1 MTETPVEDAEEP
13 VDLEELQK
21 QLKGS
26 TRKALFDRSET
37 IRREIDKL
45 RRDITALKETRGSYN
60 QEARELRAKRD
71 AAIGVSSGDFED
83 LRSQAELN
91 KSLRDKANTQIQLL
105 KKEREQLTEQIKL
118 EWASVRQARDSFQEL
133 RSEVGPVPDQ
143 INEEIERLE
152 WKQQTTPHLSIE
164 EENALIEH
172 ITDLY
177 AKVVAATSLDEAYER
192 TQDIVTRAKETLAK
206 REEIH
211 EQIVQLAEQS
221 QKNHEAM
228 IQTYQTMD
236 ELRKEGTEHHE
247 EYLRARKNADA
258 VHQEIVTLQERMST
272 IRQEI
277 DLIAEELDLR
287 RRQKVQEKTAQDR
300 EVVEK
305 KVSTGSR
312 ITLDEL
318 RLLMESEQ
326 K

>member
-21 QLKGS
+21 KLKGS
-26 TRKALFDRSET
+26 TRKVLFDRSET

-45 RRDITALKETRGSYN
+45 RRDITDLKETRGNYN

-83 LRSQAELN
+83 LRNQAELN
-91 KSLRDKANTQIQLL
+91 KSLRDKANAQIQLL
-105 KKEREQLTEQIKL
+105 KKEREHLTEQIRL
-118 EWASVRQARDSFQEL
+118 EWASVRKAQDNFHEL
-133 RSEVGPVPDQ
+133 RSEIGPVPTQ

-152 WKQQTTPHLSIE
+152 WKQQTTPNLSIE

-177 AKVVAATSLDEAYER
+177 GKVVAASSLDDAYER
-192 TQDIVTRAKETLAK
+192 TQEIVNRAKDTLAK
-206 REEIH
+206 REKIH

-228 IQTYQTMD
+228 IKTYQTMD

-247 EYLRARKNADA
+247 QYLRARKNADA
-258 VHQEIVTLQERMST
+258 VHQGILALQERMGT

-277 DLIAEELDLR
+277 DLITEELDFR
-287 RRQKVQEKTAQDR
+287 RHQKVQEKTAQER

-305 KVSTGSR
+305 KVSTGTR

-318 RLLMESEQ
+318 RILMESEQ